1 MPDRTPLT
9 LDQIRDWLTEAYL
22 HPNENWYTPVFDVRR
37 RALFYLTTRHYAL
50 LDEPSSTPSA
60 ALERLFARFE
70 RWDLTIR
77 RFRPMPDGERL
88 RFVLKFIRAEPRAEV
103 RDLLLA
109 RFSERT
115 DVIYGW
121 RPGSL
126 EALVDG
132 LSLDAPE
139 LAQVEEGY
147 RQSLREECRVWV
159 DLQLTIEP
167 RLASGAVYSWS
178 PW

>member
-9 LDQIRDWLTEAYL
+9 LDQIRDWLTEAHL

-37 RALFYLTTRHYAL
+37 RALFYFTTRRYASIDDL
-50 LDEPSSTPSA
+50 GSPPSA

-70 RWDLTIR
+70 RWDCTLR
-77 RFRPMPDGERL
+77 RFRPMPDEDRL
-88 RFVLKFIRAEPRAEV
+88 RFALQFIRAEPSAEV

-115 DVIYGW
+115 NVIYGW

-132 LSLDAPE
+132 LSIEDPE
-139 LAQVEEGY
+139 LAQVEEDY
-147 RQSLREECRVWV
+147 RRSLREACRAWV
-159 DLQLTIEP
+159 DLQLTLEP
-167 RLASGAVYSWS
+167 RLTSGPVYTWS